1 MVSTVTDKG
10 QVTLPKSIL
19 DRWGIQPGTK
29 LEFELE
35 SDDTLR
41 VRVLTRGSNGLYGLL
56 AKPGE
61 DPRSL
66 DEMEAAVD
74 SAVRERSRPRR

>member
-10 QVTLPKSIL
+10 QVTLPKSIR
-19 DRWGIQPGTK
+19 DRLGIHPGTK

-56 AKPGE
+56 ARPGE
-61 DPRSL
+61 DARSG

-74 SAVRERSRPRR
+74 FAVKDRSLPRR

>member
-10 QVTLPKSIL
+10 QVTLPKSIR
-19 DRWGIQPGTK
+19 DRLGIHPGTK

-41 VRVLTRGSNGLYGLL
+41 VRVLTGGSNGLYGLL

>member
-10 QVTLPKSIL
+10 QVTLPKSIR
-19 DRWGIQPGTK
+19 DRLGIHPGTK

-56 AKPGE
+56 AMPGE